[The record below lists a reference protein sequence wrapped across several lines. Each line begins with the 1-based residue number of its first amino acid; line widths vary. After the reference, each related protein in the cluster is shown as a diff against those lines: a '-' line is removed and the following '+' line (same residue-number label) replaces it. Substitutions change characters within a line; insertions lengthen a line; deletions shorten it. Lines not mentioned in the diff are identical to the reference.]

1 MRSIYFS
8 DVKHLKDIASKFLT
22 HEQVEGSLEIT
33 TGAINQ
39 TASVCVIGER
49 KETTPAG
56 SDKCTYYRFPNAEI
70 CILILL
76 TDIWDIE

>member
-1 MRSIYFS
+1 M
-8 DVKHLKDIASKFLT
+8 KHLKDTASKSLT

-33 TGAINQ
+33 AGAITQ

-56 SDKCTYYRFPNAEI
+56 SDKCTYYRFPNAAYTEI